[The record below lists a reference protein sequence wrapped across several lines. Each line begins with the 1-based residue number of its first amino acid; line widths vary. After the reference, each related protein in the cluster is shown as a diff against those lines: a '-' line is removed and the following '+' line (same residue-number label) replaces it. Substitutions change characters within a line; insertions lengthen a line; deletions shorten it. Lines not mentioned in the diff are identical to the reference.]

1 MCVRYVG
8 VEARN
13 GRWSLAPK
21 TAAERELRAG
31 GSLFPG
37 ETGAFATHDG
47 ELVEARW
54 GLQPSWA
61 KAPHFGRKNAYNARS
76 ETLTEKPTFR
86 NAFKQRR
93 CVIPAAAFYERA
105 EGRWLR
111 VEPAQGDLFLFAAL
125 WEAPNERTEGLP
137 TYTMV
142 TTTPNK
148 AVEEVHDR
156 MPVVLSIEDAGGWMD
171 PDAVLDELSALLL
184 PCPPEWTRIEDSG
197 PISRKKE
204 KPKEP
209 GLF

>member
-8 VEARN
+8 AGSSAR
-13 GRWSLAPK
+13 RWGNAPK
-21 TAAERELRAG
+21 TATERGLTTG
-31 GSLFPG
+31 DLFPG
-37 ETGAFATHDG
+37 EVGGFATRDS

-61 KAPHFGRKNAYNARS
+61 KDPHFGKRNAYNARS
-76 ETLTEKPTFR
+76 ETLSEKPTFR
-86 NAFKQRR
+86 SAFRLRR
-93 CVIPAAAFYERA
+93 CVIPAGAFYERA

-125 WEAPNERTEGLP
+125 WEEPNEATEGLP

-142 TTTPNK
+142 TTTPNE

-156 MPVVLSIEDAGGWMD
+156 MPVVLSPEGAGGWMD
-171 PDAVLDELSALLL
+171 PDAVLDDLRALLA
-184 PCPPEWTRIEDSG
+184 PCPPEWTRIEDAG
-197 PISRKKE
+197 PISRKKAKDE
-204 KPKEP
+204 EP